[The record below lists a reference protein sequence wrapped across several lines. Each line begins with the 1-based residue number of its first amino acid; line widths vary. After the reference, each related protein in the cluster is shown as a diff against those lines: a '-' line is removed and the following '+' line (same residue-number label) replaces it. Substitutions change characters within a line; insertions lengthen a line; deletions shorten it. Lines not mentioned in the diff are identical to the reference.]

1 MKDIKRSQETLMDL
15 LYIGAILAF
24 GGISCAM
31 LMGLD
36 KLRRTSKD
44 RGTH

>member
-1 MKDIKRSQETLMDL
+1 MDL

-24 GGISCAM
+24 GGISLAM

-36 KLRRTSKD
+36 KLRHMSRD
-44 RGTH
+44 RGSH

>member
-1 MKDIKRSQETLMDL
+1 MPNDVRRQFTDL

-24 GGISCAM
+24 GGISLAM
-31 LMGLD
+31 LVGVD
-36 KLRRTSKD
+36 KLKRDSKD

>member
-1 MKDIKRSQETLMDL
+1 MDL

-24 GGISCAM
+24 GGISLAM
-31 LMGLD
+31 LMGRD
-36 KLRRTSKD
+36 KLRRTSRD

>member
-1 MKDIKRSQETLMDL
+1 MDL

-24 GGISCAM
+24 GAISLAM
-31 LMGLD
+31 LDGCD
-36 KLRRTSKD
+36 RLRRLARG

>member
-1 MKDIKRSQETLMDL
+1 MDL
-15 LYIGAILAF
+15 LYIGAILTFAAITLVF
-24 GGISCAM
+24 

-36 KLRRTSKD
+36 KLRRMSRD

>member
-1 MKDIKRSQETLMDL
+1 MDL
-15 LYIGAILAF
+15 LYIGAILTF
-24 GGISCAM
+24 GAISLAM

-36 KLRRTSKD
+36 KLSRTSRD